1 MSKSRIENRPAAV
14 SSVES
19 EFNKALVLHRL
30 GQLTEAERVYRAIL
44 KSHHR
49 HFDAAHLLGLI
60 LLQRGEAQAAE
71 SQLGRALSFA
81 AGETKNPNV
90 AEAYNNRGLALM
102 KLRRF
107 EEALASFDRGIGVQP
122 DHIGALANRGAALQ
136 ELGRAQEALVSLDRV
151 IAMQPRLAGA
161 HNNRGKALSDL
172 RRFEEALAGF
182 D

>member
-81 AGETKNPNV
+81 ADTE
-90 AEAYNNRGLALM
+90 LA
-102 KLRRF
+102 
-107 EEALASFDRGIGVQP
+107 D
-122 DHIGALANRGAALQ
+122 ALQ
-136 ELGRAQEALVSLDRV
+136 PNEHQRV
-151 IAMQPRLAGA
+151 TCDQ
-161 HNNRGKALSDL
+161 D
-172 RRFEEALAGF
+172 
-182 D
+182 